1 MVLKSV
7 LGFSFGKALYV
18 AETLLGKLYFRIRAL
33 IVFLQQKNPLALALM
48 HFSLTE
54 I

>member
-7 LGFSFGKALYV
+7 LGFSIGKALYV
-18 AETLLGKLYFRIRAL
+18 AEILLGKSDFCIRL
-33 IVFLQQKNPLALALM
+33 LFVFLQQKNPLDLALM
-48 HFSLTE
+48 HFSLAE